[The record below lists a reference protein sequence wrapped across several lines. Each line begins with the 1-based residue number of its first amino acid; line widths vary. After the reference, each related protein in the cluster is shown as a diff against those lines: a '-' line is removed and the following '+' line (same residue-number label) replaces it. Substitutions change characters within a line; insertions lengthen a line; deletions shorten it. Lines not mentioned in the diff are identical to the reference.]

1 MYCPTLHTDDRIERF
16 VEKATD
22 RLDENLMSGVLTQQ
36 EYDAEVKALNK
47 WAEREYDRSAHRA
60 A

>member
-1 MYCPTLHTDDRIERF
+1 MYCPTLHTDRIERF
-16 VEKATD
+16 VEKTMD

-47 WAEREYDRSAHRA
+47 WAEREYDRSAHRVEV
-60 A
+60 